1 MRQRLLAGLVGFAL
15 AGGSH
20 SALAQTSPPTSPPQA
35 STPPVSTPKLDLTI
49 GQSTPVELLVV
60 GAQPTEK
67 FRLRP
72 VPGRRQQLALTWQI
86 QTQVKVGEQAIPSI
100 QMPTMTATLE
110 STVNQVDPNGDI
122 HYAIVYRQIDVQ
134 NDGNLPPALAAQFKT
149 QLQPLEGLTGN
160 YVITEF
166 GAPRSVQMTFPE
178 TMTPLQQSMLN
189 QFSQSV
195 TNLSAPLPNQPIGIS
210 AKWRQTT
217 PIVVNGAT
225 VNQTT
230 IYELTNR
237 QSGIATIKL
246 QIEQTAN
253 GQTLQSGLP
262 GMGDLTIKSLR
273 MIGSGQMVWDSQQP
287 LPDRSTIEMNANL
300 VSQPSTSPSGQAIPT
315 IVSNSTVKLEIQ
327 PTNRPQPAQ
336 QSTSPAR

>member
-1 MRQRLLAGLVGFAL
+1 MMRQRLLAGLVGFGLWSSGINATV
-15 AGGSH
+15 
-20 SALAQTSPPTSPPQA
+20 AQTPPPA
-35 STPPVSTPKLDLTI
+35 ATPPIDLTI

-72 VPGRRQQLALTWQI
+72 VPGSRQQLALIWQI

-110 STVNQVDPNGDI
+110 STVSQVDPNGDI
-122 HYAIVYRQIDVQ
+122 HYTIVYRQIDVQ

-160 YVITEF
+160 YVISEF
-166 GAPRSVQMTFPE
+166 GAPRSVQMTFPA
-178 TMTPLQQSMLN
+178 TMTPLQQSVLN

-217 PIVVNGAT
+217 PIAVNGAT

-230 IYELTNR
+230 TYELTDR
-237 QSGIATIKL
+237 QAGIATIKL
-246 QIEQTAN
+246 QIEQIAN

-262 GMGDLTIKSLR
+262 GMGDLKIKALRTIG
-273 MIGSGQMVWDSQQP
+273 IGQMVWNSQQP
-287 LPDRSTIEMNANL
+287 LPNRSTIEMNAKL
-300 VSQPSTSPSGQAIPT
+300 VSEPSTSPSGAAIPT
-315 IVSNSTVKLEIQ
+315 ITSDSIVKLEIQ
-327 PTNRPQPAQ
+327 PAK
-336 QSTSPAR
+336 